1 MTVVSLWL
9 TATGLPALTAG
20 PATWMRAVASAAGVL
35 RAVMPTSSTAT
46 EAATEIATIFKWVA
60 RSASTIVELLITAIF
75 RGLFQT
81 WGATYVVSWADIWV
95 QMHPNARSL
104 FLDCG
109 VNVLQ
114 PGMTA
119 SRLPAKHPSMARGR
133 RSVPSRIWP
142 IIKIAFARTVHDI
155 VSAIGTKLISHAI
168 RGASCH
174 RHLN

>member
-109 VNVLQ
+109 VSVLR

-119 SRLPAKHPSMARGR
+119 SSIGPGEVVDGGNVVVIVTRLHQPVLNVPRRNANTKARRFG
-133 RSVPSRIWP
+133 VSRTTP
-142 IIKIAFARTVHDI
+142 
-155 VSAIGTKLISHAI
+155 G
-168 RGASCH
+168 
-174 RHLN
+174 